1 MFCDGCHT
9 GIELLGNYLDYN
21 MGITIPSRRLVKGF
35 WQVMV
40 YQNKTKEE
48 SIMTRIF
55 KSVISTLVILSLVAV
70 LPAETTVKAD
80 QVEFATENDSN
91 DAVFASAEIKK
102 KKKKGKKIKKKGKK
116 KKKGFF
122 SKFKG
127 AK

>member
-1 MFCDGCHT
+1 
-9 GIELLGNYLDYN
+9 
-21 MGITIPSRRLVKGF
+21 
-35 WQVMV
+35 
-40 YQNKTKEE
+40 
-48 SIMTRIF
+48 MTRIF
-55 KSVISTLVILSLVAV
+55 KTVISSLVILSLVAV
-70 LPAETTVKAD
+70 LPAETTVKAG
-80 QVEFATENDSN
+80 QIEFATENDSN

>member
-1 MFCDGCHT
+1 
-9 GIELLGNYLDYN
+9 
-21 MGITIPSRRLVKGF
+21 
-35 WQVMV
+35 
-40 YQNKTKEE
+40 
-48 SIMTRIF
+48 MTRIF

-102 KKKKGKKIKKKGKK
+102 KKKKKGKKIKKKGKK

-122 SKFKG
+122 SGFKG